1 MSKLPDSKRFI
12 DVSDYGR
19 PLAQALV
26 RALFDTS
33 FSSIHLTFAFLVA
46 GVIAIGCILAHHFAW
61 AALFLMVKN
70 VLDAADGEMARQ
82 RNHPSYTG
90 RYLDSIFDFMINAGI
105 CFALNI
111 VTQGEWPIALL
122 AFFGLQFQC
131 AICNYY
137 YVIQRNR
144 VNGDMTSRIIEFTSP
159 TAFPYE
165 KQSMVNGLHRLFKL
179 LYGPFDFLVLWLDK
193 KAIKVKEF
201 PKWFMSLSSSLMLGF
216 QFAIIA
222 ALLLLDRADWIL
234 PFFAV
239 YSGWGL
245 LIILVRKGLVGKE

>member
-26 RALFDTS
+26 RALFDT
-33 FSSIHLTFAFLVA
+33 FFTSIHLTFAFLVA
-46 GVIAIGCILAHHFAW
+46 GTIAIGCILAHHFVW
-61 AALFLMVKN
+61 AAIFLMVKN

-105 CFALNI
+105 CMALNT
-111 VTQGEWPIALL
+111 VANGAWPIALL

-144 VNGDMTSRIIEFTSP
+144 VNGDMTSRIVEFIRP
-159 TAFPYE
+159 IAFPYE
-165 KQSMVNGLHRLFKL
+165 NQSVVNGLHRLFKL
-179 LYGPFDFLVLWLDK
+179 LYGPFDFLVLCLDK
-193 KAIKVKEF
+193 KAIQIKEF
-201 PKWFMSLSSSLMLGF
+201 PKWFLSLSSSLMLGF
-216 QFAIIA
+216 QFAVIA
-222 ALLLLDRADWIL
+222 VLLLFDRAEWIL
-234 PFFAV
+234 PFFAA
-239 YSGWGL
+239 YSVWGV
-245 LIILVRKGLVGKE
+245 LIILVRKGLVGKG